1 MNSAAPAVQ
10 AAAYQ
15 LILNRRVGKY
25 VLPDNVV
32 MVAAGNR
39 ESDKGVTY
47 RMPTPLANRFIH
59 LEMKVDFESWEQWA
73 VKIKYIKTLSVI
85 LHIANKIYTISIP
98 RVRVG
103 RSLPPVRGPSFQNY
117 CQTKIP
123 TRTFYST

>member
-25 VLPDNVV
+25 QLPENVV

-59 LEMKVDFESWEQWA
+59 LEMKV
-73 VKIKYIKTLSVI
+73 
-85 LHIANKIYTISIP
+85 
-98 RVRVG
+98 
-103 RSLPPVRGPSFQNY
+103 
-117 CQTKIP
+117 
-123 TRTFYST
+123 